1 MSAREREAAFTPVLA
16 EGPQIVIVE
25 YDSRWPQL
33 FAEEQRGLTEAAPDL
48 FVEFHHVG
56 STAVPGLAGK
66 PVVDMLAGVRS
77 LADVEPHASTLGERG
92 YFQLPFLP
100 GRLFFLK
107 RMPPYFNLHI
117 MAAAAVGDSDQLIL
131 RDYLRAHPEAAAEY
145 TRLKCEIV
153 ARIKDYREYT
163 PAKTEFIQSLI
174 DHACDE
180 RGLPHHAAWQPQ

>member
-1 MSAREREAAFTPVLA
+1 
-16 EGPQIVIVE
+16 
-25 YDSRWPQL
+25 
-33 FAEEQRGLTEAAPDL
+33 
-48 FVEFHHVG
+48 
-56 STAVPGLAGK
+56 
-66 PVVDMLAGVRS
+66 
-77 LADVEPHASTLGERG
+77 
-92 YFQLPFLP
+92 
-100 GRLFFLK
+100 
-107 RMPPYFNLHI
+107 LHI